1 MDVTRIAQDVLE
13 LLRQSTENGLSE
25 DFNKAERQIR
35 LKVQEVGA
43 KALELHLAG
52 QKLGYE
58 GSSRPCPCG
67 RNQKFVEYRP
77 RTLAT
82 MLGSVNYERA
92 YYHCRKCG
100 RSSCPYDQKV
110 GLGNAQV
117 SVEMAK
123 AATLVAVHDPFAPAA
138 AILQRL
144 TDQRLSDRTINRLV
158 RRSGKVAA
166 EQERKL
172 ALQMATW
179 SVPLA
184 MVCPKRLYVAVDG
197 TTLHLQDGW
206 REVKCVTCYWEDEAG
221 NRHGRYTAR
230 LENAEAFRGFVW
242 ALACQYGLETAAEV
256 VLLGDGAAW
265 IWEQIAPILG
275 ESTICI
281 TDGYHVTEHL
291 WDCGKRLFGEGSEAA
306 EAWVERYQSLL
317 WKGKVATV
325 LADLEQQKRQRRG
338 GQRDAV
344 AGLIIYLSNQGQRLA
359 YDRFRRMGLDIGSGR
374 VEAMCK
380 QVGVRMKRAG
390 MCWSD
395 EGAQAALSLR
405 SVWLNGK
412 WDAFWSQQPL
422 AT

>member
-13 LLRQSTENGLSE
+13 WMAQSTDGGLSE
-25 DFNKAERQIR
+25 NLNQLEKQVR
-35 LKVQEVGA
+35 LAVHEIGA

-52 QKLGYE
+52 KALGYE

-67 RNQKFVEYRP
+67 RNQKFVAHRR

-82 MLGSVNYERA
+82 TLGSVSFARA
-92 YYHCRKCG
+92 YYHCKCG
-100 RSSCPYDQKV
+100 RSSCPYDQDI
-110 GLGNAQV
+110 GLGSVQV
-117 SVEMAK
+117 SVEMAQM
-123 AATLVAVHDPFAPAA
+123 ATLVAIHDPFAPAA

-158 RRSGKVAA
+158 RRAGKAA
-166 EQERKL
+166 ANQERKL

-184 MVCPKRLYVAVDG
+184 TSRPKRLYVAVDG
-197 TTLHLQDGW
+197 TTQAGW
-206 REVKCVTCYWEDEAG
+206 KEVKCVTCYWEDEAG

-230 LENAEAFRGFVW
+230 LENAEAFRAFVW
-242 ALACQYGLETAAEV
+242 SLACQCGLETAAEV

-265 IWEQIAPILG
+265 IWDQIAPILG
-275 ESTICI
+275 ERTICI
-281 TDGYHVTEHL
+281 TDWYHVTEHL

-306 EAWVERYQSLL
+306 EAWVEKRKSLL
-317 WKGKVATV
+317 WKGKVDAV

-338 GQRDAV
+338 GQREALSS
-344 AGLIIYLSNQGQRLA
+344 LITYLSNQGERLA
-359 YDRFRRMGLDIGSGR
+359 YDRFRKMDLDIGSGR

-395 EGAQAALSLR
+395 AGAQAALSLR
-405 SVWLNGK
+405 SVWLNGE
-412 WDAFWSQQPL
+412 WDAFWNQRPL
-422 AT
+422 LVA